1 MKSLLG
7 LLAIAFAAASAAQD
21 YPSKPIRM
29 VVGFPPGGGTD
40 VAARILAPKLSEQ
53 LGQPVVIEN
62 RPGAT
67 GTTAAAQVASSPGDG
82 YTIMMGHVSVN
93 AIAPSLFPKLGYD
106 VHKDF
111 APIGI
116 AASVPHIVTVHP
128 SLQVNSLRE
137 LLAHLRAN
145 QGKLS
150 FPSAGNGSMPHLAGE
165 VFKNLAGVNLL
176 HVPYK
181 GTGQS
186 MQDLLG
192 GVHLVAFDTMA
203 AAAPDGYALYV
214 TTLTHSVNAVL
225 HADKKPYDPIAD
237 FTPITLVCHLP
248 LVMVTK
254 GDSPFNTAADVV
266 NAAKAKPGEVSY
278 ASSGTGGSAHL
289 AGALVEAL
297 TRTKMT
303 HVPFKGNAPALTEVI
318 AGRISYMFYPMVGIA
333 EQVSQKRL
341 KVLGVSTARRHP
353 DYPAVPT
360 MSESGFPGFE
370 EYTQGLGVVGPAGI
384 PVPVVAR
391 LNEAIRASLQKA
403 DTKEKLRGLGAIT
416 EGGSTPAEFRAW
428 LAKDLERWARV
439 IQMAGVK
446 AE

>member
-1 MKSLLG
+1 MRAIWVFLLVFFFNS
-7 LLAIAFAAASAAQD
+7 AFGQAF
-21 YPSKPIRM
+21 PNKPIRL
-29 VVGFPPGGGTD
+29 VVGFSAGGPTD
-40 VAARILAPKLSEQ
+40 VIARILAQ
-53 LGQPVVIEN
+53 DMTATLGQTVLVEN
-62 RPGAT
+62 KPGASSMI
-67 GTTAAAQVASSPGDG
+67 GT
-82 YTIMMGHVSVN
+82 
-93 AIAPSLFPKLGYD
+93 L
-106 VHKDF
+106 
-111 APIGI
+111 
-116 AASVPHIVTVHP
+116 
-128 SLQVNSLRE
+128 
-137 LLAHLRAN
+137 
-145 QGKLS
+145 
-150 FPSAGNGSMPHLAGE
+150 E
-165 VFKNLAGVNLL
+165 VKR
-176 HVPYK
+176 
-181 GTGQS
+181 
-186 MQDLLG
+186 
-192 GVHLVAFDTMA
+192 
-203 AAAPDGYALYV
+203 AAPDGYALYV

-225 HADKKPYDPIAD
+225 HADKKPYDPITD

-297 TRTKMT
+297 TKTKMT

-333 EQVSQKRL
+333 EQVAQKRL
-341 KVLGVSTARRHP
+341 KVLGVSTAQRHP

-384 PVPVVAR
+384 PAPVVAR

>member
-1 MKSLLG
+1 
-7 LLAIAFAAASAAQD
+7 
-21 YPSKPIRM
+21 
-29 VVGFPPGGGTD
+29 VVGFSAGGPTD
-40 VAARILAPKLSEQ
+40 VIARILAQDMTAS
-53 LGQPVVIEN
+53 LGQTVLVEN
-62 RPGAT
+62 KPGASSMI
-67 GTTAAAQVASSPGDG
+67 GTQ
-82 YTIMMGHVSVN
+82 
-93 AIAPSLFPKLGYD
+93 
-106 VHKDF
+106 
-111 APIGI
+111 
-116 AASVPHIVTVHP
+116 
-128 SLQVNSLRE
+128 
-137 LLAHLRAN
+137 
-145 QGKLS
+145 
-150 FPSAGNGSMPHLAGE
+150 E
-165 VFKNLAGVNLL
+165 VRR
-176 HVPYK
+176 
-181 GTGQS
+181 S
-186 MQDLLG
+186 
-192 GVHLVAFDTMA
+192 
-203 AAAPDGYALYV
+203 APDGYTLYV

-248 LVMVTK
+248 LVMVAK

-266 NAAKAKPGEVSY
+266 AAAKAKPGEISY

-297 TRTKMT
+297 TKTKMT

-333 EQVSQKRL
+333 EQVAQKRL
-341 KVLGVSTARRHP
+341 KVLGVSTAKRHP

-370 EYTQGLGVVGPAGI
+370 EYTQGLGIVGPAGI
-384 PVPVVAR
+384 PEPVVKR
-391 LNEAIRASLQKA
+391 LNEAVRASLVKPE
-403 DTKEKLRGLGAIT
+403 TKEKLKGLGAIT